1 LADPSTMVQSTKG
14 DPVAGLIDIP
24 LPQPVSLWP
33 QTWLSRIA
41 IVVLLA
47 AAIAALLWFIHYWRV
62 NRYRREA
69 LSELDRIERDFVGQA
84 PSSELAGQVSILV
97 RRTAL
102 AVFPRERVASLAGS
116 AWLAFLDDT
125 CGEHEFSQGVGR
137 LLVSAPYDRITP
149 TDRQISSLV
158 DLTRHWIKVHHV

>member
-1 LADPSTMVQSTKG
+1 LADPSTMVQSTNA

-24 LPQPVSLWP
+24 LPQPISLWP

-41 IVVLLA
+41 IVVLFA
-47 AAIAALLWFIHYWRV
+47 AAVAALLWLAHYWRV

-69 LSELDRIERDFVGQA
+69 LSELDRIERAFVGHSA
-84 PSSELAGQVSILV
+84 PSELAAQLSVLV

-102 AVFPRERVASLAGS
+102 AAFPRERVASLAGS

-125 CGEHEFSQGVGR
+125 CGEHEFSRGIGR
-137 LLVSAPYDRITP
+137 LLVSAPYDRIAP
-149 TDRQISSLV
+149 TDRQVSSLV
-158 DLTRHWIKVHHV
+158 DLTRHWIRTHHV

>member
-1 LADPSTMVQSTKG
+1 MADPSTTVHPIQA

-24 LPQPVSLWP
+24 LPPPVSLWP
-33 QTWLSRIA
+33 QTWLSRIT

-47 AAIAALLWFIHYWRV
+47 AAVAALLWFIHDWRA

-69 LSELDRIERDFVGQA
+69 LSELDRIARAFAAQA
-84 PSSELAGQVSILV
+84 SPNELAAQLSVLV

-102 AVFPRERVASLAGS
+102 AVFPRERVAPLAGP

-125 CGEHEFSQGVGR
+125 CGEHEFSQGAGR
-137 LLVSAPYDRITP
+137 LLLSAPYDRMAP
-149 TDRQISSLV
+149 TDREVSSLV